1 MESHM
6 SETTRN
12 RRTFF
17 KELAA
22 GAAVLTV
29 GPTACARS
37 ETGSNRAASTVEAF
51 GDALRAAGTEQQR
64 WQTVRDQF
72 LLEPGYSYFNTGGLG
87 PSPEP
92 VVASVDSAWRDL
104 ERHCETGHGR
114 REAVHEQACS
124 LFGCGEDELAFTRNA
139 TESMNLVVRGLRLRD
154 GDEIVMTT
162 HEHPGGATPWFAKR
176 EEQGIR
182 IRTFEPGTG
191 GGDTID
197 RLRQVLTARTR
208 VVMVSHITCTH
219 GLVLP
224 IQEISAL
231 CRERGIL
238 TVIDGAQAVGQI
250 PVDLHGLGCDFYV
263 ASGHKWLLAP
273 KGSGLLYVRDEMLDS
288 WKPSYVG
295 AYSDAGFDLAVGRFE
310 RLRPATASEYGTRNT
325 PLLLGLGAA
334 FDFLN
339 AIGIEAFMARGT
351 TLAARLRERL
361 TQLSGVEVIT
371 PAGEGA
377 SASILAFRLP
387 ESGGNP
393 WDWCNLLRREH
404 DMRLRPVGEAG
415 LNAVRAST
423 HVCNSEDEVDRLAEV
438 LGQLA

>member
-1 MESHM
+1 MGD
-6 SETTRN
+6 N
-12 RRTFF
+12 NKDRRRFL

-22 GAAVLTV
+22 GAAVLSAT
-29 GPTACARS
+29 PTACVRS
-37 ETGSNRAASTVEAF
+37 DSSAGNAASTVEGFA
-51 GDALRAAGTEQQR
+51 DAWGAAQNDRQR

-92 VVASVDSAWRDL
+92 VVVAVDSAWRDL

-114 REAVHEQACS
+114 RAEVHTLAS
-124 LFGCGEDELAFTRNA
+124 ALFGCTEDEIAFTRNA
-139 TESMNLVVRGLRLRD
+139 TESMNMVARGLPLRA

-162 HEHPGGATPWFAKR
+162 HEHPGGATPWFAVR
-176 EEQGIR
+176 EDTGIQ
-182 IRTFEPGTG
+182 IRTFEPGSG
-191 GGDTID
+191 GADTID
-197 RLRQVLTARTR
+197 RLRQAITASTR
-208 VVMVSHITCTH
+208 VVVVSHITCTH
-219 GLVLP
+219 GLLLP
-224 IQEISAL
+224 IQEIAAL

-238 TVIDGAQAVGQI
+238 CVVDGAQAVGQI
-250 PVDLHGLGCDFYV
+250 PVDLHALGCDFYV

-273 KGSGLLYVRDEMLDS
+273 KGTGLLYVRDAMLGS

-295 AYSDAGFDLAVGRFE
+295 AYSDAGFDLAAGQFE

-325 PLLLGLGAA
+325 PLLLGFGAA
-334 FDFLN
+334 LSFLDT
-339 AIGIEAFMARGT
+339 IGIESFVARGAY
-351 TLAARLRERL
+351 LAERLREQL
-361 TQLSGVEVIT
+361 TPLSGVDVLT
-371 PAGEGA
+371 PAGDSV

-404 DMRLRPVGEAG
+404 NMRLRPVGEAG

-438 LGQLA
+438 LAQLV